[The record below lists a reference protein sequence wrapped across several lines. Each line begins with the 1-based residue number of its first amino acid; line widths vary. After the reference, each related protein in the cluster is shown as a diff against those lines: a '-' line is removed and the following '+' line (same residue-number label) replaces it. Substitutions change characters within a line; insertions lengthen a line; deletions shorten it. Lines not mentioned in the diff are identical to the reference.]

1 MNHSGLS
8 STDTGIR
15 KNTDVTN
22 GGKPRR
28 TKNRCSDEHTLD
40 RQVAAHQ
47 MDVPSC
53 IYRLRLLRFSIYVSR
68 VHVPTCLIHSRHIYM
83 SIDCFF
89 YWFTH
94 AELVRSTCCLTPLL
108 PIDRRADL
116 SKAGLFSQKHKTN
129 TKTRSCRARRAAKN
143 ASLNL
148 RRLLQHGERKLFA
161 SPVYSE
167 CWAIVVHLLGIALT
181 AWHTVHRC
189 KINHSRSKC

>member
-28 TKNRCSDEHTLD
+28 TKNRCSGEHTLD

-68 VHVPTCLIHSRHIYM
+68 VHMQTCLIHSRHIYM

-94 AELVRSTCCLTPLL
+94 AELVRGTELVRSTCCLTPLL
-108 PIDRRADL
+108 SIDRRADL
-116 SKAGLFSQKHKTN
+116 SKAGLFQQKTQNKYKNTLVSGKTCS
-129 TKTRSCRARRAAKN
+129 KKRISKLEEVVAAR
-143 ASLNL
+143 
-148 RRLLQHGERKLFA
+148 
-161 SPVYSE
+161 
-167 CWAIVVHLLGIALT
+167 
-181 AWHTVHRC
+181 
-189 KINHSRSKC
+189 